1 MSTHICPDCGHE
13 SAIFGAGGAAK
24 MSADFDVAMLG
35 QLPLDARV
43 RETTDG
49 GKPTVVAAP
58 DSPAAAAFIRAARR
72 MTAAL
77 AGTGKD
83 YSSVF
88 PKIVVEDT

>member
-1 MSTHICPDCGHE
+1 
-13 SAIFGAGGAAK
+13 

-49 GKPTVVAAP
+49 GKPTVVADP

-72 MTAAL
+72 MTATL

-88 PKIVVEDT
+88 PKIVVEDS